1 MHETQVTV
9 FPLSFYIFFYSGT
22 LKKEVPRNWQNLF
35 AITRFRYIEVIFH
48 IFYYYWSKENRS
60 LYRDRSRTSLYRGSL
75 CNIKGWEG
83 VPIPHSRSLS
93 RESRIPNFRHHYPE
107 YRSLSQSRI
116 RAQILANP
124 AFPVAVKY
132 RIPLTFP
139 ESRTLLWP
147 NPGSREHVTFSFLLM
162 ITWQAPHALC
172 FSSCSVTLWPNF
184 VHRCG

>member
-1 MHETQVTV
+1 ME
-9 FPLSFYIFFYSGT
+9 PW
-22 LKKEVPRNWQNLF
+22 KKRSAKGLANLF
-35 AITRFRYIEVIFH
+35 AITRFRYIEVLFH
-48 IFYYYWSKENRS
+48 TFYYYWSKENRS
-60 LYRDRSRTSLYRGSL
+60 WTSFYRGSL
-75 CNIKGWEG
+75 CNIKGWER

-139 ESRTLLWP
+139 ESHTLLWP
-147 NPGSREHVTFSFLLM
+147 NPGSREHGTFSFLLM
-162 ITWQAPHALC
+162 ITWQAPQALC